1 MSTNFQ
7 LVRVEAV
14 NAGSI
19 NDGSGAEYA
28 LRAND
33 GTVRWYHTM
42 YWVVYDPP
50 VLIGSTINVSTGGGD
65 VYAFQASNGSLMW
78 HFNTDVQ

>member
-19 NDGSGAEYA
+19 NDGSGAVYA

-50 VLIGSTINVSTGGGD
+50 VLIGSTIYVSTGRGRCVCFPGWQRLSD
-65 VYAFQASNGSLMW
+65 VAFPY
-78 HFNTDVQ
+78 